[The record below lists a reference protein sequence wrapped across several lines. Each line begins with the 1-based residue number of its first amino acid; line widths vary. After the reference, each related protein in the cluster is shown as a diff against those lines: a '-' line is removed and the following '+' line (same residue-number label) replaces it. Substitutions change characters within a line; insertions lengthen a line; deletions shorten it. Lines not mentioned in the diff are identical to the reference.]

1 MPQVLLH
8 VLAGEEAGVGV
19 DVGDVLGGG
28 GGGGRGGGVGLDDCA
43 GLDADVAVFGEGAVA
58 VEVGFPGGA
67 EGGEGGVLGEPVGEV
82 VFLILG

>member
-1 MPQVLLH
+1 M
-8 VLAGEEAGVGV
+8 
-19 DVGDVLGGG
+19 
-28 GGGGRGGGVGLDDCA
+28 GLDDCA